1 MIERHDDCPV
11 PAKAREN
18 RQVGEPLLRSRG
30 DCAVDLV
37 VRNHLRNL
45 LRGALVEVQ
54 PDIRI
59 STSELTDDVGQDVAR
74 LRVCGAYG
82 KASPAL
88 LAQLCREVANALC
101 LLEDSQGTIDDL
113 LSRRRDARQIASLA
127 HEYLEPE
134 LVLEQLDLLAHAGL

>member
-1 MIERHDDCPV
+1 MVARHGDGAV
-11 PAKAREN
+11 PTVAREEG
-18 RQVGEPLLRSRG
+18 QIAEQLLG
-30 DCAVDLV
+30 PCGYGAVDLV
-37 VRNHLRNL
+37 MRNHLRNL
-45 LRGALVEVQ
+45 LRRALVEVQ

-59 STSELTDDVGQDVAR
+59 PPSELTDDVGQDVAR

-88 LAQLCREVANALC
+88 VAQLCREVANALC

-134 LVLEQLDLLAHAGL
+134 LVLEQLDL